1 MKKFCVAIIIFLVST
16 ILATWIMFGPLVKG
30 AMSVKQLDEGIYFL
44 EFSGDDGFDEFL
56 ERGGAADASGL
67 AVYIAEFLS
76 RGFLKQPA
84 AEPQKQDFGCS
95 TMAVVTTDG
104 TRLMGRN
111 FDWQNCQCI
120 ISKVN
125 PKGGYRYISAF
136 NPDFFGF
143 GPDWKPERFTNQYLA
158 LATLFAA
165 LDGVNEKGLAVADHT
180 AGENSETHQ
189 NNGKPDLTTTCA
201 IKYLLKTA
209 ASVDEAVTLLK
220 GIDFHSD
227 IGNLHH
233 LSISDAS
240 GRSVVVEWV
249 GEKMV
254 VTDTPIVT
262 NHYLC
267 PENFGAGRN
276 EGDCR
281 FEELQAIRDSLG
293 TSMDGAQLLGAMSAV
308 WQSWGQEP
316 VTNGGTQWTALFN
329 LTNPSA
335 DYIWQCDTTK
345 RFHFDLLN
353 TRK

>member
-1 MKKFCVAIIIFLVST
+1 MEKFCVAIIIF
-16 ILATWIMFGPLVKG
+16 FGIYDSCHVDNVRPLVKG

-44 EFSGDDGFDEFL
+44 EFSGNDGFDEFL
-56 ERGGAADASGL
+56 DRGGAADASDLG
-67 AVYIAEFLS
+67 VYIAEFIS

-84 AEPQKQDFGCS
+84 AKPQKQDFGCS

-143 GPDWKPERFTNQYLA
+143 GPGWKPERFTNQYLA

-165 LDGVNEKGLAVADHT
+165 LDGVNEKGLAVADLT

-201 IKYLLKTA
+201 IKYLLKSA
-209 ASVDEAVTLLK
+209 ASVDEAVTLLE

-240 GRSVVVEWV
+240 GR
-249 GEKMV
+249 
-254 VTDTPIVT
+254 
-262 NHYLC
+262 
-267 PENFGAGRN
+267 
-276 EGDCR
+276 
-281 FEELQAIRDSLG
+281 
-293 TSMDGAQLLGAMSAV
+293 
-308 WQSWGQEP
+308 
-316 VTNGGTQWTALFN
+316 TAFSEVLYNQQFIEI
-329 LTNPSA
+329 PSA
-335 DYIWQCDTTK
+335 FWWKGFSQLADYQPFSNTAFVVCI
-345 RFHFDLLN
+345 HFA
-353 TRK
+353 KA

>member
-1 MKKFCVAIIIFLVST
+1 MKKFIRTIIFFLLSAILV
-16 ILATWIMFGPLVKG
+16 TWIMFGSLVKG
-30 AMSVKQLDEGIYFL
+30 AMSVTKLGEGIYSL
-44 EFSGDDGFDEFL
+44 EFSGNDGFDGFL
-56 ERGGAADASGL
+56 EQGGASNASDL
-67 AVYIAEFLS
+67 AAYITEFLS
-76 RGFLKQPA
+76 HGFAKQPA
-84 AEPQKQDFGCS
+84 AEPQEQDFSCS
-95 TMAVVTTDG
+95 TMSVVTSDG
-104 TRLMGRN
+104 ARLMGRN
-111 FDWQNCQCI
+111 FDWQDCQCI
-120 ISKVN
+120 ISRVN

-143 GPDWKPERFTNQYLA
+143 GPDWRPEGFANQYLA

-165 LDGVNEKGLAVADHT
+165 LDGVNEKGLAVADLT
-180 AGENSETHQ
+180 AGINAETHQ
-189 NNGKPDLTTTCA
+189 DNGKPDLTTTCA

-209 ASVDEAVTLLK
+209 ASVDEAITLLD
-220 GIDFHSD
+220 GIDYHSD

-240 GRSVVVEWV
+240 GRNVVVEWV
-249 GEKMV
+249 GDKMI

-293 TSMDGAQLLGAMSAV
+293 TSIDRAQLLKAMSAV
-308 WQSWGQEP
+308 WQSWGQET

-329 LTNPSA
+329 LTNPSV

-345 RFHFDLLN
+345 PFHFDL
-353 TRK
+353 

>member
-1 MKKFCVAIIIFLVST
+1 MKTFCRIV
-16 ILATWIMFGPLVKG
+16 ILLLLSVIVGTWMIFGPLVKG

-44 EFSGDDGFDEFL
+44 EFSGNDGFDEFL
-56 ERGGAADASGL
+56 DRGGAADASSL
-67 AVYIAEFLS
+67 AAYITQFLS
-76 RGFLKQPA
+76 HGFSKQPA
-84 AEPQKQDFGCS
+84 AEPREQDFGCS
-95 TMAVVTTDG
+95 TMAVTTTDG

-111 FDWQNCQCI
+111 FDWQDCQCI

-143 GPDWKPERFTNQYLA
+143 GPGWKPEGFSNQYLA
-158 LATLFAA
+158 LATMFVA
-165 LDGVNEKGLAVADHT
+165 LDGVNEKGLAVADLT
-180 AGENSETHQ
+180 AGINAETHQ
-189 NNGKPDLTTTCA
+189 DNGKPDLTTACA

-209 ASVDEAVTLLK
+209 ASVDEAIVLLD
-220 GIDFHSD
+220 GIDYHSD

-240 GRSVVVEWV
+240 GRSVVVEWI

-267 PENFGAGRN
+267 SENFGFGLY

-281 FEELQAIRDSLG
+281 FEKLQAIRDTLG
-293 TSMDGAQLLGAMSAV
+293 TSMNKVQLIDAMSVA
-308 WQSWGQEP
+308 WQSWGQAP
-316 VTNGGTQWTALFN
+316 DTNGGTQWTALFD
-329 LTNPSA
+329 LTNPSV

-345 RFHFDLLN
+345 RFHFDL
-353 TRK
+353 